1 MGQLRAMRNVCAF
14 LMGLSLLAPGIAQAG
29 KYTGTAQERASRK
42 TGRRVVRE
50 LEVQLDGRGRLE
62 NAVVERQGDALVVRI
77 LRFEGEPDEGRFVE
91 VLKGTPK
98 RAKKVSLFE
107 MRAMVGSRYPEL
119 VAVFDDPSPDETAR
133 GVRVMGHTDSG
144 FRELFAET
152 FLVPAPTRKAAHTVV
167 LGDARPHFVFADVR
181 GDAQTEII
189 WVTGPQTLVLPGAE
203 ADITYVIGAYRT
215 VYMYNPKSSRFEKVA
230 QREVV
235 DFAAA
240 KAVSA
245 AKASSQV
252 PKIWGTAQPF
262 WGADGDL
269 ETSWN
274 VRGPDAEG
282 QTLTVR
288 LKDSPKLQMI
298 RVVPGCGASDQEWA
312 RHHRVERFR
321 LTLGSGTR
329 FIVDRASL
337 SELPSGVQAMAEF
350 PLQEG
355 FGAQIL
361 IALKQ
366 PTRVPWVRFEIL
378 EAEESERPRSER
390 VDEVCL
396 SEISFH

>member
-1 MGQLRAMRNVCAF
+1 MRIVCAL
-14 LMGLSLLAPGIAQAG
+14 LMGLGLLAPGFAQAG
-29 KYTGTAQERASRK
+29 KYTGTLQERAVRK

-50 LEVQLDGRGRLE
+50 LELQLDGRGRPE
-62 NAVVERQGDALVVRI
+62 NAVVERKGDQLVVRI
-77 LRFEGEPDEGRFVE
+77 LRFEGEPEEGKFVE
-91 VLKGTPK
+91 VFKGTPV
-98 RAKKVSLFE
+98 RAEKVSRFE
-107 MRAMVGSRYPEL
+107 ARALAGSRHPEL
-119 VAVFDDPSPDETAR
+119 VVVLDDPSPDETALR
-133 GVRVMGHTDSG
+133 VRVVGHTDSG
-144 FRELFAET
+144 IRELFAET
-152 FLVPAPTRKAAHTVV
+152 FLVPAKRPKPAHTVV
-167 LGDARPHFVFADVR
+167 LGDARPHLVFADVR
-181 GDAQTEII
+181 GDAQTEVV
-189 WVTGPQTLVLPGAE
+189 WTTGPQTLVLPGAE
-203 ADITYVIGAYRT
+203 SDITYVIGAYRT
-215 VYMYNPKSSRFEKVA
+215 VYEYKKASKRFEKVA
-230 QREVV
+230 EREVV

-240 KAVSA
+240 KTISA

-274 VRGPDAEG
+274 VRAAGAVG

-288 LKDSPKLQMI
+288 LKDAPKVQMI
-298 RVVPGCGASDQEWA
+298 RVVPGCGGSDLEWA

-321 LTLGSGTR
+321 IVLGSGRR
-329 FIVDRASL
+329 FVVDRASL
-337 SELPSGVQAMAEF
+337 SDLPSGVQAMAEF

-366 PTRVPWVRFEIL
+366 PSRLPWVRLEIL
-378 EAEESERPRSER
+378 EGEESERPRSER